1 MPSLH
6 VCGSWQ
12 GDTDVQS
19 FLRHAVMRSATA
31 HMLLHSR
38 QCLMS
43 ARAGQ
48 GRGRRYV
55 AGPRRWQVPTT
66 GVLTTVL
73 FAA

>member
-55 AGPRRWQVPTT
+55 AGPRRLAT
-66 GVLTTVL
+66 GALTTVL